1 MNTEVTNVW
10 IVEDDDMFRKSLEDL
25 INISKDYNLV
35 YSTDSIEKVIKSF
48 GTKEKP
54 DIILQDIGLSGLSGI
69 EAIPIYRKR
78 YPDVLI
84 IILTIFEDDVHVFE
98 AIKEGANGYI
108 LKRTTATDILKGIK
122 DVMQGGASITPSI
135 AKKMM
140 KMLSYPD
147 IKKKLENP
155 LTERELII
163 LKYLTE
169 GHTINAIGEI
179 LSISRH
185 TVDSHTKNIYKKLH
199 VHNRR
204 HLVAKALRRGLV

>member
-1 MNTEVTNVW
+1 MDTATTNIW
-10 IVEDDDMFRKSLEDL
+10 IVEDDKIFRKSLEDL
-25 INISKDYNLV
+25 IAISKDYNLV
-35 YSTDSIEKVIKSF
+35 YSTDSVEKVIKSF
-48 GTKEKP
+48 GSKEKP

-78 YPDVLI
+78 YPKVLI
-84 IILTIFEDDVHVFE
+84 IILTIFEDDSHVFE

-108 LKRTTATDILKGIK
+108 LKRTRASEILKAIK
-122 DVMQGGASITPSI
+122 DVEQGGASITPSI

-140 KMLSYPD
+140 VILSAPEV
-147 IKKKLENP
+147 KKKLENP

-169 GHTINAIGEI
+169 GYTINAIGEI

-199 VHNRR
+199 VHNRSQ
-204 HLVAKALRRGLV
+204 LVSKALRRGLV